1 MNGEREQ
8 AVRGEDR
15 GGRQRRPGCLSAKRE
30 FRADG
35 CRLPPDRASTACG
48 LTSRVRLLLP
58 LLLAIPLA
66 AQTPI
71 RPRTITEFSLG
82 TRLSRSGEEASPFTY
97 NDGKMM
103 MVIGLGRVTPVGART
118 SAGGVFSLGIQDGV
132 AYLAIGPRLRYHAS
146 TTTTIDVTPGVT
158 LARGD
163 ELAGPFLLDAAV
175 MHKDKIGLSIQA
187 AAGKRRIWTALGPE
201 KDVSSTSLAAGLRLG
216 GKPGRIGGAVAV
228 VSVATAIVLFLAAL
242 DD

>member
-1 MNGEREQ
+1 MRH
-8 AVRGEDR
+8 
-15 GGRQRRPGCLSAKRE
+15 L
-30 FRADG
+30 F
-35 CRLPPDRASTACG
+35 L
-48 LTSRVRLLLP
+48 
-58 LLLAIPLA
+58 LLLAVPLA

-82 TRLSRSGEEASPFTY
+82 TRLTRSGEEASPFTY
-97 NDGKMM
+97 DDGKMM
-103 MVIGLGRVTPVGART
+103 MVVGLGRVTPVGART

-146 TTTTIDVTPGVT
+146 TTTTLDVTASAM

-163 ELAGPFLLDAAV
+163 ELAGPLVLDAAV

-187 AAGKRRIWTALGPE
+187 AAGNREIWTVMGPV
-201 KDVSSTSLAAGLRLG
+201 KTVTSTSLAAGLRLG

-228 VSVATAIVLFLAAL
+228 VSVATAIVLFLASWN
-242 DD
+242 D